1 MFLSNLSPYF
11 PDEMKQHADQL
22 ISSKKCK
29 VYLDNDREIRSL
41 TFDLPLAEAKSQITK
56 KNNSNMLIGRCD
68 CDNFKAHRPCSHLW
82 ALLLQTGNSVF
93 SQKITGTDVKWIFD
107 FTPIETPV
115 ELVPQQDEKN
125 PKLRELELIL
135 KRQKRQKFQED
146 SVASIE
152 KRKFGPMWFG
162 VDLSAPGSS
171 PQRCELPLFC
181 YEENIKKTGLQ
192 NFRPLSLTP
201 ESIGLFRSFSE
212 KENATLLQQMVPAT
226 LSPYWRQ
233 RLQRHKRS
241 VAFLPKEVLRFT
253 LERLSATDKL
263 FLIDSKMELGL
274 LKKIKFSAQEKA
286 QLKLEIK
293 ELDHQSISIEA
304 KILYRKKTYE
314 IDKFHLN
321 LDLNLAVVENSLVPL
336 VTHQL
341 NTVTDYLLQEKQLI
355 VQKID
360 VPQLRNLVVDYLPL
374 ESMEHAELLGLETKT
389 LDGQLLVNLS
399 FEWTPEG
406 PLIFGEMSVQYPH
419 APQPWKI
426 HDAQTWASFSRE
438 TYRYL
443 RNQDLEDKWLE
454 ELNQLDGIKILDPE
468 SPHNIII
475 EAAHFFDVCS
485 TFDHLNAIV
494 TSQKARLYTPKNFS
508 NTLKANN
515 DWFELKA
522 KVEFE
527 TESENKKQSFMLPE
541 ILQQSVAKGQI
552 PGAFLQLGDG
562 KIGLLPEAWLQK
574 QLALAQISEQQDDSL
589 MIHSSQA
596 LGLELLLEK
605 ERDQLEHISWGEL
618 KERASQKEFQQVNV
632 PTTFKAQLRPYQKV
646 GLQWMLFL
654 KQIGMG
660 GCLADEMGLGKTLQ
674 VLCFFETCR
683 IEALKDG
690 RKAPIQL
697 VVVPKSLLFN
707 WASEAK
713 KFAPALNIIIL
724 DQNPEQRSQI
734 VKECFAS
741 VQDAVIICSYG
752 VMRQDALSLKEYQ
765 FETVVLDE
773 AQAIKNPDSQTAKL
787 ACLLK
792 AKLRIAMSG
801 TPVENSLYDLFSLFR
816 FLWPHLT
823 HQRLQRSHF
832 DFANPPLMRKIL
844 QSMSPFI
851 LRRKKSDVLTE
862 LPEKIEAVHYCEMEP
877 EQLKVYN
884 ELKSYY
890 QGQFQSS
897 GQGDTQSPNRMK
909 ALEALLRLRQAAAD
923 PGLIDPF
930 YKGRSGKVETLIQH
944 LLEIQENGHKAL
956 VFSQFTSLLKRV
968 EVRLKDEKI
977 DYCYLDGQTQ
987 NRQKVVQEFKEG
999 ASKTVFLLSL
1009 KAGGVGLNL
1018 TEANY
1023 AFILDPWWNP
1033 AIEAQAFDRIHRI
1046 GQNRSVFT
1054 YRMISRGS
1062 VEEKVLALQKDKVLL
1077 ADQLMTSDEV
1087 SAHDAVELLQFLM
1100 N

>member
-1 MFLSNLSPYF
+1 MLLSKLSSHF
-11 PDEMKQHADQL
+11 PDEIKQAAQRL
-22 ISSKKCK
+22 VSLKKCK
-29 VYLDNDREIRSL
+29 IYLDNAREIRSL
-41 TFDLPLAEAKSQITK
+41 TFDFPSEEAKSQITK
-56 KNNSNMLIGRCD
+56 KNDSHQLIGRCD
-68 CDNFKAHRPCSHLW
+68 CPIFKSQQACPHLW
-82 ALLLQTGNSVF
+82 ALLQQMGTSVF
-93 SQKITGTDVKWIFD
+93 AQGIHQDQMKWVFD
-107 FTPIETPV
+107 FD
-115 ELVPQQDEKN
+115 LQDPPLDLSPKKVEKN
-125 PKLRELELIL
+125 LKLRELELIL
-135 KRQKRQKFQED
+135 KRQKRQKFQET
-146 SVASIE
+146 SEQTVE
-152 KRKFGPMWFG
+152 RKNFGPLWFG
-162 VDLSAPGSS
+162 IDLSAPGSS
-171 PQRCELPLFC
+171 PLRLELPIFC
-181 YEENIKKTGLQ
+181 YEENLKKPGVQ
-192 NFRPLSLTP
+192 NFKPLSLTP
-201 ESIGLFRSFSE
+201 ESIKLFSAYNE
-212 KENATLLQQMVPAT
+212 KENATLLQQMIPAT

-241 VAFLPKEVLRFT
+241 VAFLPKEALRFT

-263 FLIDSKMELGL
+263 FLIDSKIELGL
-274 LKKIKFSAQEKA
+274 LKKIHYLPHEKA
-286 QLKLEIK
+286 QLKLNIQESV
-293 ELDHQSISIEA
+293 EQNISVEA
-304 KILYRKKTYE
+304 KILYRKKSYD

-321 LDLNLAVVENSLVPL
+321 LDLNLAVVENNLVPL
-336 VTHQL
+336 AAHQL
-341 NTVTDYLLQEKQLI
+341 GTVMEYLLQEKQLI
-355 VQKID
+355 IPQND
-360 VPQLRNLVVDYLPL
+360 VPQLRELVMDYLPL
-374 ESMEHAELLGLETKT
+374 ESLEHTELLGLETQV
-389 LDGQLLVNLS
+389 LQGQLLVNLS
-399 FEWTPEG
+399 FEWTAEG
-406 PLIFGEMSVQYPH
+406 PLIFGELSVQYPKTSS
-419 APQPWKI
+419 AWKI
-426 HDAQTWASFSRE
+426 NDGQTWDSSTHGPFRF
-438 TYRYL
+438 L
-443 RNQDLEDKWLE
+443 RDHELENQWIEKCTQLEGLE
-454 ELNQLDGIKILDPE
+454 ILDPDM
-468 SPHNIII
+468 PHNIII
-475 EAAHFFDVCS
+475 EAAHFFDIC
-485 TFDHLNAIV
+485 TALDELGAIV
-494 TSQKARLYTPKNFS
+494 TSQKARLYTPKNYG
-508 NTLKANN
+508 NTLKANH

-522 KVEFE
+522 KVDFQ
-527 TESENKKQSFMLPE
+527 TDSDNSQQSFLLPE
-541 ILQQSVAKGQI
+541 ILHHSISKGQI
-552 PGAFLQLGDG
+552 PGPFLQLGEG

-574 QLALAQISEQQDDSL
+574 QLALAQLSEQKDESL

-605 ERDQLEHISWGEL
+605 DRDQLEHLSWGEL
-618 KERASQKEFQQVNV
+618 KEKASQKEFENTN
-632 PTTFKAQLRPYQKV
+632 PPSTFKAELRPYQKV

-674 VLCFFETCR
+674 VLCFFETLR
-683 IEALKDG
+683 VQALKEKK
-690 RKAPIQL
+690 KAPIQL
-697 VVVPKSLLFN
+697 VVVPKSLIFN
-707 WASEAK
+707 WAFEAK

-724 DQNPEQRSQI
+724 DQSPEERSQTI
-734 VKECFAS
+734 KECFALDK
-741 VQDAVIICSYG
+741 DAVMICSYG
-752 VMRQDALSLKEYQ
+752 VMRQDALTLKDYH
-765 FETVVLDE
+765 FDTVVLDE

-792 AKLRIAMSG
+792 GHLRLAMSG

-884 ELKSYY
+884 DLKNYY
-890 QGQFQSS
+890 QNQFQE
-897 GQGDTQSPNRMK
+897 TQNKEAKSPNRMK

-930 YKGRSGKVETLIQH
+930 YKGKSGKVEMLVKH
-944 LLEIQENGHKAL
+944 LEEIKENGHKAL

-968 EVRLKDEKI
+968 ETRLQEEGI
-977 DYCYLDGQTQ
+977 EYSYLDGQTQ
-987 NRQKVVQEFKEG
+987 NRQKAVHEFKND
-999 ASKTVFLLSL
+999 AKKTVFLLSL

-1046 GQNRSVFT
+1046 GQNQSVFT

-1087 SAHDAVELLQFLM
+1087 SARDAVELLQFLM